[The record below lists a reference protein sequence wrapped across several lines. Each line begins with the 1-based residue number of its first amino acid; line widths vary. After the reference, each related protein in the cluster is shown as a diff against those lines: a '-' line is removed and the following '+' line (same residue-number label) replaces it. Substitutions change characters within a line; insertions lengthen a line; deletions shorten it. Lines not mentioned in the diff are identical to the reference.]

1 MRTTRD
7 LSEHL
12 MAQLLKV
19 HPFRSKTE
27 AIHAAIKEFI
37 QRRKAKKLVSLF
49 GKIDIDPDWQHHEEE
64 ELRELK
70 RRPR

>member
-1 MRTTRD
+1 MRTTLD
-7 LSEHL
+7 LSDHL
-12 MAQLLKV
+12 IAQLLKV

-27 AIHAAIKEFI
+27 AIHVAIKEFI

-49 GKIDIDPDWQHHEEE
+49 GQVDIDPDWQKHEEE

-70 RRPR
+70 RRSR